1 MVLVDKKLF
10 VSGIVMVA
18 FGLAIITYL
27 DATIPTGRSG
37 MTEEETFDLLAAQ
50 QQNQDM
56 LILSGIIAGVGFLLI
71 LISFGARKK
80 RKEGGVKNI
89 EKKPAT

>member
-1 MVLVDKKLF
+1 MVLVDKKIL

-18 FGLAIITYL
+18 FGLAITVYL
-27 DATIPTGRSG
+27 DATIPIGRAD
-37 MTEEETFDLLAAQ
+37 MTEEETFDLLEAQ

-56 LILSGIIAGVGFLLI
+56 RLLSGIVAGIGFLLV
-71 LISFGARKK
+71 LISFGARRK
-80 RKEGGVKNI
+80 RKGGAKII

>member
-1 MVLVDKKLF
+1 MVLVDKKLL

-50 QQNQDM
+50 QQNQD
-56 LILSGIIAGVGFLLI
+56 IRQFLTVI
-71 LISFGARKK
+71 TPNQAKFKIF
-80 RKEGGVKNI
+80 VVC
-89 EKKPAT
+89 

>member
-1 MVLVDKKLF
+1 MVLVDKKLL

-56 LILSGIIAGVGFLLI
+56 RILSGIIAGVGFLLI

-80 RKEGGVKNI
+80 RKEGGAKTI

>member
-1 MVLVDKKLF
+1 MVLVDKKLL
-10 VSGIVMVA
+10 VSGVVMVA

-56 LILSGIIAGVGFLLI
+56 RILSGIIAGVGFLLI

-80 RKEGGVKNI
+80 RKEGGVKTI
-89 EKKPAT
+89 EKKPVT

>member
-1 MVLVDKKLF
+1 MVLVDKKIL

-18 FGLAIITYL
+18 FGLAITVYL
-27 DATIPTGRSG
+27 DATIPTGRTG
-37 MTEEETFDLLAAQ
+37 MTEEETFDLLQAQ

-56 LILSGIIAGVGFLLI
+56 RLLSGIVAGVGFLLV

-80 RKEGGVKNI
+80 RKEGGAKTI

>member
-1 MVLVDKKLF
+1 MVLVDKKLL

-37 MTEEETFDLLAAQ
+37 MTEEKTFDLLAAQ

-56 LILSGIIAGVGFLLI
+56 RILSGIIAGVGFLLI

-80 RKEGGVKNI
+80 RKEGGVKTI